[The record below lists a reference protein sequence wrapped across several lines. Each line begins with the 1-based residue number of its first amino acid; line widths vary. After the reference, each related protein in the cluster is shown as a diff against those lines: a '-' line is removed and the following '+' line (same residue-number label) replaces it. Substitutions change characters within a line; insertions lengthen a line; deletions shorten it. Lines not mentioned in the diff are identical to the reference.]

1 MGKLFGTD
9 GIRGIVGE
17 TLTADMAYRVGQA
30 VATVLAE
37 EKQGQPEITIG
48 KDTRISSDMLESAL
62 IAGICSVGGNVVP
75 LGVIP
80 TPAVA
85 FLTVQR
91 GADAGIVISASHN
104 PYEHNGI
111 KVFNSQGYKLPDET
125 EARIE
130 TLILGETPIAEKT
143 GSEIGTMIRGLK
155 EAREQYIEHL
165 LSTIDDDLAGLRIC
179 VDCANGAASSTAPE
193 LFSHF
198 SKARVDIMHAVPNGV
213 NINNHC
219 GSTHL
224 ESLGQSVVN
233 DGYDIG
239 VAYDGDADRCLMVDE
254 KGHVIDGDK
263 IMAVCAMDMRTKG
276 KLDGNAIVAT
286 VMSNLGLH
294 EFCGK
299 ENIHLVCTDVGD
311 RHVLEKM
318 LECGYRIGGEQSGHM
333 IYTEY
338 ATTGDGQLTSLQF
351 LQILRRSGKKASELV
366 SCCAQYPQVLIN
378 VPVSPQRG
386 VKEQIM
392 ASEELRAAVKEQ
404 EALLGDEGR
413 ILLRPSGTE
422 ALIRVMVEAKT
433 EEMANAY
440 AETLVKVVKS
450 LKIS

>member
-37 EKQGQPEITIG
+37 EKQGKPEITIG

-111 KVFNSQGYKLPDET
+111 KVFNSRGYKLPDET
-125 EARIE
+125 EARVE
-130 TLILGETPIAEKT
+130 ELILSDSKMPEKT
-143 GSEIGTMIRGLK
+143 GAEIGTMIRGMK
-155 EAREQYIEHL
+155 EARTQYIAHL

-179 VDCANGAASSTAPE
+179 VDCANGAASATAPE

-224 ESLGQSVVN
+224 ESLGQTVVN

-254 KGHVIDGDK
+254 KGQIIDGDK
-263 IMAVCAMDMRTKG
+263 IMAVCAMDMRSKG
-276 KLDGNAIVAT
+276 KLSGNAIVAT

-294 EFCGK
+294 EFCEK

-333 IYTEY
+333 IYSEY
-338 ATTGDGQLTSLQF
+338 ATTGDGELTSLQF
-351 LQILRRSGKKASELV
+351 LQILRRSGKKASELI

-378 VPVSPQRG
+378 VSVSPQRG

-392 ASEELRAAVKEQ
+392 ASEELQQAVREQ
-404 EALLGDEGR
+404 EQRLGSDGR

-433 EEMANAY
+433 KEMANEY

>member
-37 EKQGQPEITIG
+37 DKKSAPEITIG

-85 FLTVQR
+85 YLTVQR
-91 GADAGIVISASHN
+91 KADAGIVISASHN

-111 KVFNSQGYKLPDET
+111 KVFNSRGYKLPDET
-125 EARIE
+125 EACVE
-130 TLILGETPIAEKT
+130 ALLLSDAPITEKT
-143 GSEIGTMIRGLK
+143 GSEIGTMIRGMR
-155 EAREQYIEHL
+155 EARENYIDHL
-165 LSTIDDDLAGLRIC
+165 CATIEDDLSGLRVC
-179 VDCANGAASSTAPE
+179 VDCANGAASATAPD
-193 LFSHF
+193 LFRRF
-198 SKARVDIMHAVPNGV
+198 KARTDIMHAVPNGV
-213 NINNHC
+213 NINNRC

-224 ESLGQSVVN
+224 ESLQETVVN

-254 KGHVIDGDK
+254 KGNIIDGDK
-263 IMAVCAMDMRTKG
+263 IMAVCAMDMRRAG
-276 KLDGNAIVAT
+276 KLNGNAIVAT

-294 EFCGK
+294 EFCQREK
-299 ENIHLVCTDVGD
+299 IRLVCTDVGD
-311 RHVLEKM
+311 RHVLEEM
-318 LECGYRIGGEQSGHM
+318 LACGYCIGGEQSGHM

-338 ATTGDGQLTSLQF
+338 ATTGDGELTSLQF
-351 LQILRRSGKKASELV
+351 LQILKRSGKKASELV
-366 SCCAQYPQVLIN
+366 SCCAQYPQVLVN
-378 VPVSPQRG
+378 VPVASRRG

-392 ASEELRAAVKEQ
+392 ASEILAAAIRKQ
-404 EALLGDEGR
+404 EAKLGQEGR

-433 EEMANAY
+433 EEMAHFY
-440 AETLVKVVKS
+440 AEELVNVVKS

>member
-37 EKQGQPEITIG
+37 DKKSAPEITIG

-85 FLTVQR
+85 YLTVQR
-91 GADAGIVISASHN
+91 KADAGIVISASHN

-111 KVFNSQGYKLPDET
+111 KVFNSRGYKLPDET
-125 EARIE
+125 EARVE
-130 TLILGETPIAEKT
+130 ALLLSDAPITEKT
-143 GSEIGTMIRGLK
+143 GSEIGTMIRGMR
-155 EAREQYIEHL
+155 EARENYIDHL
-165 LSTIDDDLAGLRIC
+165 CATIEDDLSGLRVC
-179 VDCANGAASSTAPE
+179 VDCANGAASATAPD
-193 LFSHF
+193 LFRRF
-198 SKARVDIMHAVPNGV
+198 KARTDIMHAVPNGV
-213 NINNHC
+213 NINNRC

-224 ESLGQSVVN
+224 ESLQETVVN

-254 KGHVIDGDK
+254 KGNIIDGDK
-263 IMAVCAMDMRTKG
+263 IMAVCAMDMRRAG
-276 KLDGNAIVAT
+276 KLNGNAIVAT

-294 EFCGK
+294 EFCQREK
-299 ENIHLVCTDVGD
+299 IRLVCTDVGD
-311 RHVLEKM
+311 RHVLEEM
-318 LECGYRIGGEQSGHM
+318 LACGYCIGGEQSGHM

-338 ATTGDGQLTSLQF
+338 ATTGDGELTSLQF
-351 LQILRRSGKKASELV
+351 LQILKRSGKKASELV
-366 SCCAQYPQVLIN
+366 SCCAQYPQVLVN
-378 VPVSPQRG
+378 VPVASRRG

-392 ASEELRAAVKEQ
+392 ASEILAAAIRKQ
-404 EALLGDEGR
+404 EAKLGQEGR
-413 ILLRPSGTE
+413 ILLRPSV
-422 ALIRVMVEAKT
+422 RRP
-433 EEMANAY
+433 
-440 AETLVKVVKS
+440 
-450 LKIS
+450 

>member
-37 EKQGQPEITIG
+37 DKKSAPEITIG

-85 FLTVQR
+85 YLTVQR
-91 GADAGIVISASHN
+91 KADAGIVISASHN

-111 KVFNSQGYKLPDET
+111 KVFNSRGYKLPDET
-125 EARIE
+125 EARVE
-130 TLILGETPIAEKT
+130 ALLLSDAPITEKT
-143 GSEIGTMIRGLK
+143 GSEIGTMIRGMR
-155 EAREQYIEHL
+155 EARENYIDHL
-165 LSTIDDDLAGLRIC
+165 CATIEDDLSGLRVC
-179 VDCANGAASSTAPE
+179 VDCANGAASATAPD
-193 LFSHF
+193 LFRRF
-198 SKARVDIMHAVPNGV
+198 KARTDIMHAVPNGI
-213 NINNHC
+213 NINNRC

-224 ESLGQSVVN
+224 ESLQETVVN

-254 KGHVIDGDK
+254 KGNIIDGDK
-263 IMAVCAMDMRTKG
+263 IMAVCAMDMRRAG
-276 KLDGNAIVAT
+276 KLNGNAIVAT

-294 EFCGK
+294 EFCQREK
-299 ENIHLVCTDVGD
+299 IRLVCTDVGD
-311 RHVLEKM
+311 RHVLEEM
-318 LECGYRIGGEQSGHM
+318 LACGYCIGGEQSGHM

-338 ATTGDGQLTSLQF
+338 ATTGDGELTSLQF
-351 LQILRRSGKKASELV
+351 LQILKRSGKKASELV
-366 SCCAQYPQVLIN
+366 SCCAQYPQVLVN
-378 VPVSPQRG
+378 VPVASRRG

-392 ASEELRAAVKEQ
+392 ASEILAAAIRKQ
-404 EALLGDEGR
+404 EAKLGQEGR

-433 EEMANAY
+433 EEMAHFY
-440 AETLVKVVKS
+440 AEELVNVVKS

>member
-37 EKQGQPEITIG
+37 DKKSAPEITIG

-85 FLTVQR
+85 YLTVQR
-91 GADAGIVISASHN
+91 KADAGIVLSASHN

-111 KVFNSQGYKLPDET
+111 KVFNSRGYKLPDET
-125 EARIE
+125 EARVE
-130 TLILGETPIAEKT
+130 ALLLSDAPITEKT
-143 GSEIGTMIRGLK
+143 GSEIGTMIRGMR
-155 EAREQYIEHL
+155 EARENYIDHL
-165 LSTIDDDLAGLRIC
+165 CATIEDDLSGLRVC
-179 VDCANGAASSTAPE
+179 VDCANGAASATAPD
-193 LFSHF
+193 LFRRF
-198 SKARVDIMHAVPNGV
+198 KARTDIMHAVPNGV
-213 NINNHC
+213 NINNRC

-224 ESLGQSVVN
+224 ESLQETVVN

-254 KGHVIDGDK
+254 KGNIIDGDK
-263 IMAVCAMDMRTKG
+263 IMAVCAMDMRRAG
-276 KLDGNAIVAT
+276 KLNGNAIVAT

-294 EFCGK
+294 EFCQREK
-299 ENIHLVCTDVGD
+299 IRLVCTDVGD
-311 RHVLEKM
+311 RHVLEEM
-318 LECGYRIGGEQSGHM
+318 LACGYCIGGEQSGHM

-338 ATTGDGQLTSLQF
+338 ATTGDGELTSLQF
-351 LQILRRSGKKASELV
+351 LQILKRSGKKASELV
-366 SCCAQYPQVLIN
+366 SCCAQYPQVLVN
-378 VPVSPQRG
+378 VPVASRRG

-392 ASEELRAAVKEQ
+392 ASEILAAAIRKQ
-404 EALLGDEGR
+404 EAKLGQEGR

-433 EEMANAY
+433 EEMAHFY
-440 AETLVKVVKS
+440 AEELVNVVKS

>member
-9 GIRGIVGE
+9 GIRGIVGQ

-37 EKQGQPEITIG
+37 EKQGKPEITLG

-85 FLTVQR
+85 YLTVQR
-91 GADAGIVISASHN
+91 HADAGIVVSASHN

-111 KVFNSQGYKLPDET
+111 KVFNNQGYKLPDET

-130 TLILGETPIAEKT
+130 ALILGDEPIPEKS
-143 GSEIGTMIRGLK
+143 GSDIGTMIRGMK
-155 EAREQYIEHL
+155 EARTQYIDHL
-165 LSTIDDDLAGLRIC
+165 RSTIDDDLSGLRIC

-198 SKARVDIMHAVPNGV
+198 KARIDMMHAVPNGV
-213 NINNHC
+213 NINNCC

-224 ESLGQSVVN
+224 DSLRKTVVN

-239 VAYDGDADRCLMVDE
+239 VAYDGDADRCLLVDE
-254 KGHVIDGDK
+254 KGNIIDGDK
-263 IMAVCAMDMRTKG
+263 IMAVCALDMRAQG
-276 KLDGNAIVAT
+276 KLAGNAIVAT

-294 EFCGK
+294 EFCQN

-333 IYTEY
+333 IYSEY
-338 ATTGDGQLTSLQF
+338 ATTGDGELTSLQF
-351 LQILRRSGKKASELV
+351 LQILKKSGKKASELIA
-366 SCCAQYPQVLIN
+366 CCAQYPQVLIN
-378 VPVSPQRG
+378 VPVAPERG

-392 ASEELRAAVKEQ
+392 ESDILRKAISAESEQ
-404 EALLGDEGR
+404 LGSDGR
-413 ILLRPSGTE
+413 ILIRPSGTE

-433 EEMANAY
+433 EEMAQNY
-440 AETLVKVVKS
+440 AEKLVKVVNS
-450 LKIS
+450 LNFS

>member
-37 EKQGQPEITIG
+37 DKKSAPEITIG

-85 FLTVQR
+85 YLTVQR
-91 GADAGIVISASHN
+91 KADAGIVISASHN

-111 KVFNSQGYKLPDET
+111 KVFNSRGYKLPDET
-125 EARIE
+125 EARVE
-130 TLILGETPIAEKT
+130 ALLLSDAPITEKT
-143 GSEIGTMIRGLK
+143 GSEIGTMIRGMR
-155 EAREQYIEHL
+155 EARENYIDHL
-165 LSTIDDDLAGLRIC
+165 CATIEDDLSGLRVC
-179 VDCANGAASSTAPE
+179 VDCANGAASATAPD
-193 LFSHF
+193 LFRRF
-198 SKARVDIMHAVPNGV
+198 KARTDIMHAVPNGV
-213 NINNHC
+213 NINNRC

-224 ESLGQSVVN
+224 ESLQETVVN

-254 KGHVIDGDK
+254 KGNIIDGDK
-263 IMAVCAMDMRTKG
+263 IMAVCAMDMRRAG
-276 KLDGNAIVAT
+276 KLNGNAIVAT

-294 EFCGK
+294 EFCQREK
-299 ENIHLVCTDVGD
+299 IRLVCTDVGD
-311 RHVLEKM
+311 RHVLEEM
-318 LECGYRIGGEQSGHM
+318 LACGYCIGGEQSGHM

-338 ATTGDGQLTSLQF
+338 ATTGDGELTSLQF
-351 LQILRRSGKKASELV
+351 LQILKRSGKKASELV
-366 SCCAQYPQVLIN
+366 SCCAQYPQVLVN
-378 VPVSPQRG
+378 VPVASRRG

-392 ASEELRAAVKEQ
+392 ASEILAAAIRKQ
-404 EALLGDEGR
+404 EAKLGQEGR

-433 EEMANAY
+433 EEMARFY
-440 AETLVKVVKS
+440 AEELVNVVKS

>member
-37 EKQGQPEITIG
+37 DKKSAPEITIG

-85 FLTVQR
+85 YLTVQR
-91 GADAGIVISASHN
+91 KADAGIVISASHN

-111 KVFNSQGYKLPDET
+111 KVFNSRGYKLPDET
-125 EARIE
+125 EARVE
-130 TLILGETPIAEKT
+130 ALLLSDAPITEKT
-143 GSEIGTMIRGLK
+143 GSEIGTMIRVMR
-155 EAREQYIEHL
+155 EARENYIDHL
-165 LSTIDDDLAGLRIC
+165 CATIEDDLSGLRVC
-179 VDCANGAASSTAPE
+179 VDCANGAASATAPD
-193 LFSHF
+193 LFRRF
-198 SKARVDIMHAVPNGV
+198 KARTDIMHAVPNGV
-213 NINNHC
+213 NINNRC

-224 ESLGQSVVN
+224 ESLQETVVN

-254 KGHVIDGDK
+254 KGNIIDGDK
-263 IMAVCAMDMRTKG
+263 IMAVCAMDMRRAG
-276 KLDGNAIVAT
+276 KLNGNAIVAT

-294 EFCGK
+294 EFCQREK
-299 ENIHLVCTDVGD
+299 IRLVCTDVGD
-311 RHVLEKM
+311 RHVLEEM
-318 LECGYRIGGEQSGHM
+318 LACGYCIGGEQSGHM

-338 ATTGDGQLTSLQF
+338 ATTGDGELTSLQF
-351 LQILRRSGKKASELV
+351 LQILKRSGKKASELV
-366 SCCAQYPQVLIN
+366 SCCAQYPQVLVN
-378 VPVSPQRG
+378 VPVASRRG

-392 ASEELRAAVKEQ
+392 ASEILAAAIRKQ
-404 EALLGDEGR
+404 EAKLGQEGR

-433 EEMANAY
+433 EEMAHFY
-440 AETLVKVVKS
+440 AEELVNVVKS

>member
-37 EKQGQPEITIG
+37 DKKSAPEITIG

-85 FLTVQR
+85 YLTVQR
-91 GADAGIVISASHN
+91 KADAGIVISASHN

-111 KVFNSQGYKLPDET
+111 KVFNSRGYKLPDET
-125 EARIE
+125 EARVE
-130 TLILGETPIAEKT
+130 ALLLSDAPITEKT
-143 GSEIGTMIRGLK
+143 GSEIGTMIRGMR
-155 EAREQYIEHL
+155 EARENYIDHL
-165 LSTIDDDLAGLRIC
+165 CATIEDDLSGLRVC
-179 VDCANGAASSTAPE
+179 VDCSNGAASATAPD
-193 LFSHF
+193 LFRRF
-198 SKARVDIMHAVPNGV
+198 KARTDIMHAVPNGV
-213 NINNHC
+213 NINNRC

-224 ESLGQSVVN
+224 ESLQETVVN

-254 KGHVIDGDK
+254 KGNIIDGDK
-263 IMAVCAMDMRTKG
+263 IMAVCAMDMRRAG
-276 KLDGNAIVAT
+276 KLNGNAIVAT

-294 EFCGK
+294 EFCQREK
-299 ENIHLVCTDVGD
+299 IRLVCTDVGD
-311 RHVLEKM
+311 RHVLEEM
-318 LECGYRIGGEQSGHM
+318 LACGYCIGGEQSGHM

-338 ATTGDGQLTSLQF
+338 ATTGDGELTSLQF
-351 LQILRRSGKKASELV
+351 LQILKRSGKKASELV
-366 SCCAQYPQVLIN
+366 SCCAQYPQVLVN
-378 VPVSPQRG
+378 VPVASRRG

-392 ASEELRAAVKEQ
+392 ASEILAAAIRKQ
-404 EALLGDEGR
+404 EAKLGQEGR

-433 EEMANAY
+433 EEMAHFY
-440 AETLVKVVKS
+440 AEELVNVVKS

>member
-9 GIRGIVGE
+9 GIRGIVGQ

-37 EKQGQPEITIG
+37 EKQGKPEITLG

-85 FLTVQR
+85 YLTVQR
-91 GADAGIVISASHN
+91 HADAGIVVSASHN

-111 KVFNSQGYKLPDET
+111 KVFNNQGYKLPDET

-130 TLILGETPIAEKT
+130 ALILGDEPIPEKS
-143 GSEIGTMIRGLK
+143 GSDIGTMIRGMK
-155 EAREQYIEHL
+155 EARTQYIDHL
-165 LSTIDDDLAGLRIC
+165 RSTIDDDLSGLRIC

-198 SKARVDIMHAVPNGV
+198 KARIDMMHAVPNGV
-213 NINNHC
+213 NINNCC

-224 ESLGQSVVN
+224 DSLRKTVVN

-239 VAYDGDADRCLMVDE
+239 VAYDGDADRCLLVDE
-254 KGHVIDGDK
+254 KGNIIDGDK
-263 IMAVCAMDMRTKG
+263 IMAVCALDMRAQG
-276 KLDGNAIVAT
+276 KLAGNAIVAT

-294 EFCGK
+294 EFCQN

-318 LECGYRIGGEQSGHM
+318 LEHGYRIGGEQSGHM
-333 IYTEY
+333 IYSEY
-338 ATTGDGQLTSLQF
+338 ATTGDGELTSLQF
-351 LQILRRSGKKASELV
+351 LQILKKSGKKASELIA
-366 SCCAQYPQVLIN
+366 CCAQYPQVLIN
-378 VPVSPQRG
+378 VPVAPERG
-386 VKEQIM
+386 IKEQIM
-392 ASEELRAAVKEQ
+392 ESDILRKAISAESEK
-404 EALLGDEGR
+404 LGRDGR
-413 ILLRPSGTE
+413 ILIRPSGTE

-433 EEMANAY
+433 EEMAQSY
-440 AETLVKVVKS
+440 AEKLVKVVNS
-450 LKIS
+450 LNFS

>member
-9 GIRGIVGE
+9 GIRGIVGQ

-37 EKQGQPEITIG
+37 EKQGKPEITLG

-85 FLTVQR
+85 YLTVQR
-91 GADAGIVISASHN
+91 HADAGIVVSASHN

-111 KVFNSQGYKLPDET
+111 KVFNNQGYKLPDET

-130 TLILGETPIAEKT
+130 ALILGDEPIPEKS
-143 GSEIGTMIRGLK
+143 GSDIGTMIRGMK
-155 EAREQYIEHL
+155 EARTQYIDHL
-165 LSTIDDDLAGLRIC
+165 RSTIDDDLSGLRIC

-198 SKARVDIMHAVPNGV
+198 KARIDMMHAVPNGV
-213 NINNHC
+213 NINNCC

-224 ESLGQSVVN
+224 DSLRKTVVN

-239 VAYDGDADRCLMVDE
+239 VAYDGDADRCLLVDE
-254 KGHVIDGDK
+254 KGNIIDGDK
-263 IMAVCAMDMRTKG
+263 IMAVCALDMRAQG
-276 KLDGNAIVAT
+276 KLAGNAIVAT

-294 EFCGK
+294 EFCQN

-318 LECGYRIGGEQSGHM
+318 LEHGYRIGGEQSGHM
-333 IYTEY
+333 IYSEY
-338 ATTGDGQLTSLQF
+338 ATTGDGELTSLQF
-351 LQILRRSGKKASELV
+351 LQILKKSGKKASELIA
-366 SCCAQYPQVLIN
+366 CCAQYPQVLIN
-378 VPVSPQRG
+378 VPVAPERG

-392 ASEELRAAVKEQ
+392 ESDILRKAISAESEK
-404 EALLGDEGR
+404 LGRDGR
-413 ILLRPSGTE
+413 ILIRPSGTE

-433 EEMANAY
+433 EEMAQSY
-440 AETLVKVVKS
+440 AEKLVKVVNS
-450 LKIS
+450 LNFS